1 MRARPGTRWG
11 TNPDFAQTNPMLIA
25 RVGWPAFA
33 ETLCGG
39 YSKDQGN
46 TWTAFSNAPGCTN
59 GPGTIALSADGSRL
73 VWAPSAVATVYS
85 SDNGQTWTQSA
96 GAPSNGVVVSDRVNP
111 AKFYTFDQ
119 TTGTFYVS
127 ADGAQTFKAGASGL
141 GTFSF
146 KQASVVP
153 GVEGDIWLSL
163 QWNGLWHS
171 TDSGT
176 TFTSVSSVVWPDS
189 VGFGMPAPG
198 ETYPALYLLGRL
210 TWSGATFATSV
221 YRSDDGGSTWTG
233 LADPAHQFGNLTLV
247 SGDPRVYGRVY
258 LGANGRGI
266 ILGDIKP

>member
-1 MRARPGTRWG
+1 
-11 TNPDFAQTNPMLIA
+11 MLIA

-33 ETLCGG
+33 KTLCGG

-163 QWNGLWHS
+163 QWNGSLAFDRFRDDVH
-171 TDSGT
+171 
-176 TFTSVSSVVWPDS
+176 FREFCRLA
-189 VGFGMPAPG
+189 GFGRLRHAGARRDLPG
-198 ETYPALYLLGRL
+198 ALFAGPPYLERCDVCDFCLPLR
-210 TWSGATFATSV
+210 
-221 YRSDDGGSTWTG
+221 
-233 LADPAHQFGNLTLV
+233 
-247 SGDPRVYGRVY
+247 
-258 LGANGRGI
+258 
-266 ILGDIKP
+266 